1 VEQNASRVICTLVLK
16 VWPVPLPCIDTER
29 LEEYKMFCTRYR
41 SSPNLA
47 FVGIVIGAA
56 LQFPWMGISVISPD
70 HLIERRKLF

>member
-1 VEQNASRVICTLVLK
+1 
-16 VWPVPLPCIDTER
+16 
-29 LEEYKMFCTRYR
+29 MFCTRYR